1 MASPSHLEVEVA
13 MLEVVQALGR
23 REHAGWR
30 ELLPESGR
38 RPRALDRGLAA
49 DVKVIQTPLGIF
61 HQWFSIQNI
70 LRGA

>member
-1 MASPSHLEVEVA
+1 LASPSHLEVEVA

-23 REHAGWR
+23 REHAGRR

-38 RPRALDRGLAA
+38 RPRALRGLAA